1 MKSYNKIIAAG
12 ILFLMFIFSGYIV
25 LQSKDEIPEGWFKA
39 GNSPK
44 SYEVSINK
52 NAGKKG
58 ENIVHLKSIDKN
70 VTGFGT
76 LMQSFSAEKYLD
88 KRVRFSASVKS
99 KNVEQWAGLWMRIDG
114 NENPPKSLG
123 FDNMQNRP
131 IKGNTDWKYYSVV
144 MDVPAES
151 NLINFGILLAGPG
164 EILFSNP
171 NIEVVDKSIPTT
183 NATGYE
189 PPSGPKNLDLNK

>member
-12 ILFLMFIFSGYIV
+12 ILFLMFIFSGNIV

-76 LMQSFSAEKYLD
+76 LMQSFSAEKYLN

-99 KNVEQWAGLWMRIDG
+99 KNVEQWAGLWMRVDG
-114 NENPPKSLG
+114 KENPRKSLG

-131 IKGNTDWKYYSVV
+131 IKGDTDWKYYNVV
-144 MDVPAES
+144 LDVPEEA
-151 NLINFGILLAGPG
+151 NKINFGILLAGTG
-164 EILFSNP
+164 EILFSNL
-171 NIEVVDKSIPTT
+171 NFEVVDKSVPTT
-183 NATGYE
+183 NAAGYK
-189 PPSGPKNLDLNK
+189 PPSEPKNLDLNK